1 MNLLRAAFV
10 LSLLAPAFGD
20 SIVQTYFIPCPEAQL
35 FETFKAINSA
45 QVSGNVTTILSVA
58 IAANNT
64 VIYWDHWEDG
74 YELDPA
80 NPVQSTTEVWGMGTG
95 PHPKLMSG
103 QSIVLENV
111 VPVSGNRSDI
121 IKYDGS
127 DRVSATLADCH
138 HSICISNISRV
149 PLGWCR

>member
-1 MNLLRAAFV
+1 VTASCKHTSFPVPKL
-10 LSLLAPAFGD
+10 
-20 SIVQTYFIPCPEAQL
+20 QL

-95 PHPKLMSG
+95 PHPETYEWTVHRFGKRCPCVR
-103 QSIVLENV
+103 Q
-111 VPVSGNRSDI
+111 
-121 IKYDGS
+121 
-127 DRVSATLADCH
+127 
-138 HSICISNISRV
+138 
-149 PLGWCR
+149 